1 MAKREQAAEVVEE
14 QKKQEENKPPTQ
26 EDEEEGR
33 TCRDLSIHNYSFLYK
48 DYRSYLYGVP

>member
-33 TCRDLSIHNYSFLYK
+33 TCRDFSIHNYSFLYK
-48 DYRSYLYGVP
+48 DGSTFVR